1 MKYLNKYSILIKALI
16 LWVLVVSCGPGPYFD
31 ETRIQLYH
39 SSIKISKSLYPF
51 FYSPYI
57 LNSNFSEFDLESYYL
72 PYENIEEWNI
82 YAGGGFD
89 LQVIYDFI
97 YNTPTEKLLDADNF
111 DNVKNPFAK
120 KLLLNNNENAVR
132 YLGFA
137 KNVEKELN
145 NWVRWDQVFDVP
157 QINKLI
163 ERAKKIIL
171 VTDDIFLKQRYAYQ
185 IIVMYRYLNDYA
197 EAIDFYNEQFQN
209 ISPNDESIIK
219 YWALSHVAYCKTKTS
234 DSPKEAQKDFLTVF
248 YNVDLKK
255 KYIFQ
260 VIDLNFIQAF
270 FDELDEQQKYAYL
283 VLEQLKNPG
292 KSLKY
297 LPKISDIDAENQL
310 FILLM
315 NREVNKIDDW
325 ILSQA
330 YFDFYYSN
338 NSSIKDDSIYLI
350 KFTEYTKK
358 IMQNSSNDKKQ
369 MWKLML
375 AHLYYLQ
382 NDELNAENFI
392 NQIDT
397 NLLDD
402 TETKLQFHIDRLL
415 ISSIKY
421 DQYNSNMAE
430 ALYTD
435 LNFILSDTLY
445 DFSQSKLLQSVF
457 KSLYNRFLSI
467 GNHEIA
473 AVVMAFVES
482 SYFGYSYSWWS
493 INSPKLFLDKYAN
506 FTQVK
511 QFMDIVSVTGT
522 NNFEKLLLKNYK
534 NEYNDNEFYDLLG
547 TIKLREGDLQSAL
560 ENYKKVNLNFYDDYP
575 YSSFLGTDPYK
586 NKFVTNYYDMIDEK
600 YNQKAYFV
608 QTLIDKTNQY
618 NITTGVE
625 KANIALELANAYFNM
640 SYFGQNWLYDCY
652 GWSVYGENLYY
663 SEFNTEVNQNYKTCS
678 TAFEYYDAAINLFR
692 KKRDKAL
699 AYYLAASVYTKVY
712 SYDPDNYWYYS
723 YNRYNNKENTY
734 FNTFKSKIPKFFDF
748 YFGSCAF

>member
-16 LWVLVVSCGPGPYFD
+16 LWILVVSCGPGPYID

-39 SSIKISKSLYPF
+39 SAIKISKNLYPF

-57 LNSNFSEFDLESYYL
+57 LNNNFSEFDKEAYYL
-72 PYENIEEWNI
+72 PYENLEEWNN
-82 YAGGGFD
+82 YAGGGFN

-97 YNTPTEKLLDADNF
+97 YNTPTEKLLEADNF

-120 KLLLNNNENAVR
+120 QLLLDDNENAVR

-137 KNVEKELN
+137 KMVENELN
-145 NWVRWDQVFDVP
+145 IWVKWDQVFDVP

-185 IIVMYRYLNDYA
+185 IIVMYRYLDEYTK
-197 EAIDFYNEQFQN
+197 AINFYNEQFAD
-209 ISPNDESIIK
+209 ISANDESIIK
-219 YWALSHVAYCKTKTS
+219 YWALSHVAYCKTKIS

-255 KYIFQ
+255 RYIFQ
-260 VIDLNFIQAF
+260 VIDLEFIQTF
-270 FDELDEQQKYAYL
+270 YNELDEQQKYAYL

-292 KSLKY
+292 KSLKN

-325 ILSQA
+325 VLS
-330 YFDFYYSN
+330 YDYSGFN
-338 NSSIKDDSIYLI
+338 FSTNSEINTDSLYLI

-358 IMQNSSNDKKQ
+358 ILQNSSNDKKQ

-375 AHLYYLQ
+375 AHLYFLQ
-382 NDELNAENFI
+382 NDAVNAENFI
-392 NQIDT
+392 NQVDT

-402 TETKLQFHIDRLL
+402 TETKLQYHIDRLL

-421 DQYNSNMAE
+421 DQYNTNMAE
-430 ALYTD
+430 ALYPD

-445 DFSQSKLLQSVF
+445 DFSQSKLLQSIF

-473 AVVMAFVES
+473 AVVMAFVEFS
-482 SYFGYSYSWWS
+482 NFGYSYSWWTFY
-493 INSPKLFLDKYAN
+493 SPKLYLDKYAN

-511 QFMDIVSVTGT
+511 QFLDIVSVEGT

-534 NEYNDNEFYDLLG
+534 KEYNDNEFYDLLG

-560 ENYKKVNLNFYDDYP
+560 EYYNKVDSNFYADFP
-575 YSSFLGTDPYK
+575 YSSYLNTNPFK
-586 NKFVTNYYDMIDEK
+586 NEFISKYDDMIDQR
-600 YNQKAYFV
+600 YNQKSYFV
-608 QTLIDKTNQY
+608 KTLIDKTNAF
-618 NITTGVE
+618 NNAKGVE
-625 KANIALELANAYFNM
+625 KANLALELANAYFNM
-640 SYFGQNWLYDCY
+640 SYFGDNWLYDCY

-663 SEFNTEVNQNYKTCS
+663 SDFNTEVNENYKTCS
-678 TAFEYYDAAINLFR
+678 TAFKYYDIAINLFR

-712 SYDPDNYWYYS
+712 SYDPDYYWWYS
-723 YNRYNNKENTY
+723 NRYNNNENTY

-748 YFGSCAF
+748 YFGSCTF